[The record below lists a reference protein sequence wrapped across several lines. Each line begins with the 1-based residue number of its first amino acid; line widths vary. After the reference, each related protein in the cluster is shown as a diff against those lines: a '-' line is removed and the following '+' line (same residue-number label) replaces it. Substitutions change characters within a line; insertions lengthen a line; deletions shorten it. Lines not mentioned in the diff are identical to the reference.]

1 MVINHVIDFEARFVG
16 NVLIDDYI
24 TVLELQ
30 QSRLR
35 DFHVMSFEA
44 RFVGKLF
51 LVKMK

>member
-16 NVLIDDYI
+16 NVLTDDYM

-30 QSRLR
+30 QSRFR

-51 LVKMK
+51 FVKMK